1 MKPAAH
7 APTATCSGL
16 PTPRRAFT
24 LQAIKQGRQSGVGVG
39 VGAVLK
45 VRGQKPE
52 AQAEGPR
59 TLALLP
65 RTQRK
70 GVRWLSRAEAGRTRT
85 RVQGTH
91 ERDPPSLGV
100 NILYDFCSPGKY

>member
-1 MKPAAH
+1 M
-7 APTATCSGL
+7 CVWG
-16 PTPRRAFT
+16 
-24 LQAIKQGRQSGVGVG
+24 GV
-39 VGAVLK
+39 LE

-52 AQAEGPR
+52 AQAEVPH

-70 GVRWLSRAEAGRTRT
+70 AVRRLSHVEAGPTRT
-85 RVQGTH
+85 RFQGTH

-100 NILYDFCSPGKY
+100 SVLYDFCSPGKY